1 MVCCYSVSLREMM
14 KRASSAAR
22 AVSGIDVRES
32 EEMSIPTLQWPPDPP
47 PSYDTLQQGRKPSI
61 ITHSGHLTKSYM

>member
-1 MVCCYSVSLREMM
+1 MSERHGYTKMVCCYSVSLREMM

-32 EEMSIPTLQWPPDPP
+32 EDMSIPTLQWPPDPP
-47 PSYDTLQQGRKPSI
+47 PSYDTLQQG
-61 ITHSGHLTKSYM
+61 TKLF